1 MDFET
6 KDSVNNYKT
15 KKKLYYSRLVKR
27 VRSNRN

>member
-1 MDFET
+1 MDFER

-15 KKKLYYSRLVKR
+15 KQKKYSRLVKR